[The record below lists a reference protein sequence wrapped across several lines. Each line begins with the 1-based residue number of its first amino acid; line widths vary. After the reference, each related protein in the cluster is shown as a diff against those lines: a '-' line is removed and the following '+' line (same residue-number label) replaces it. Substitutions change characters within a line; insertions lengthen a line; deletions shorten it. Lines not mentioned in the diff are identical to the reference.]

1 MVDVND
7 SFQRGFID
15 QVACW
20 LEKETKN
27 SEAWETP
34 LMMAYP

>member
-7 SFQRGFID
+7 SFQRGFRML
-15 QVACW
+15 ARKKT
-20 LEKETKN
+20 EN